1 MARYFYLVKTA
12 FITALFLSSEVS
24 FAQTFNQ
31 AANNAF
37 IVSRM
42 VDKLHVQP
50 RDLNDSLSGDFFS
63 QLLKQLDEEHV
74 YFNKEDIQQLAV
86 YRLQLDDEVKQ
97 KQSVF
102 LTLVKNLYS
111 KRLQQADTIIDAVS
125 RQPFDFS
132 KPEKF
137 TLAEDTSYPA
147 SVAAMHSK
155 LYKKIKL
162 ETLYHLLDINDE
174 LNENDKK
181 KYRYEFDSAAID
193 LQKKTISAYK
203 RNIQRIMQSPGG
215 LDQFIAN
222 NYCSALACCYDPH
235 TEFFPLTEAENFAGE
250 LGSQSFRFG
259 FAIKD
264 DAGGGV
270 TINELEPGSSA
281 FKSGMLNKGDKF
293 QILQWEKQSA
303 IDVSDASAVEISRIL
318 SQSNHDRLTIT
329 VKKADGSLRTL
340 TLVKTPVD
348 PDDDAKVKS
357 FILKG
362 NKTFGYI
369 SLPAFYNDGDETMT
383 GSGCANDV
391 AKEII
396 KLKKENIN
404 GLILDLRYNGGGSVH
419 EAAELAGIFID
430 AGPVA
435 QIKSSYEEKIFTLK
449 DVNRGTIYDG
459 PLIVL
464 VNGYSASAS
473 EMLAAAL
480 QDYNR
485 ALIVGSPTF
494 GKATGQLVLPLDTSI
509 NIREY
514 AGDKKTD
521 YYLKLTTIKLYRV
534 NGTTAQF
541 NGVKPDIILPD
552 FLQARAEREASE
564 PFALPPTIIDA
575 NKYYRPYAALQVDA
589 LKTVA
594 AQDMDTMSYFKRLA
608 AYIQKYREEIKPAD
622 VSLNWADAIAL
633 NKKDPAAQ
641 PAVGNDYSNNYTI
654 SNNAYDMEKLKVDA
668 SSGDLNESF
677 KKFLLHDPYIK
688 ITFDVLEVM
697 NK

>member
-12 FITALFLSSEVS
+12 FIAALFFVSQVS

-31 AANNAF
+31 AAYNAF
-37 IVSRM
+37 MVSRM
-42 VDKLHVQP
+42 VQKLHVQP
-50 RDLNDSLSGDFFS
+50 RDLNDSLSRDFFN
-63 QLLKQLDEEHV
+63 QFLKQLDEENV
-74 YFNKEDIQQLAV
+74 YFIKEDIQQLAV
-86 YRLQLDDEVKQ
+86 YRFQLDDEVKQ
-97 KQSVF
+97 RRAGF
-102 LTLVKNLYS
+102 LMLVRNLYS
-111 KRLQQADTIIDAVS
+111 KRLQQADSIIDAVG
-125 RQPFDFS
+125 RHPFDFS
-132 KPEKF
+132 KDERLTF
-137 TLAEDTSYPA
+137 AEDTSYPA
-147 SVAAMHSK
+147 GVAAMHNK
-155 LYKKIKL
+155 LYKRIKL
-162 ETLYHLLDINDE
+162 ETLYHLLDISDE
-174 LNENDKK
+174 LNEDDKA
-181 KYRYEFDSAAID
+181 KYKHEFDSAAID

-203 RNIQRIMQSPGG
+203 RSIQRIIQSPGG
-215 LDQFIAN
+215 LDQFIAD
-222 NYCSALACCYDPH
+222 NYCSALASCYDPH
-235 TEFFPLTEAENFAGE
+235 TEFFPLTAAENFAGE

-264 DAGGGV
+264 DADGGV
-270 TINELEPGSSA
+270 IINELEPGSSA
-281 FKSGMLNKGDKF
+281 FKSGMLHKGDKF
-293 QILQWEKQSA
+293 QTLQWEKQNA
-303 IDVSDASAVEISRIL
+303 IDVSDASAGEVSRIL
-318 SQSNHDRLTIT
+318 SQSNHEKLTIT

-340 TLVKTPVD
+340 TLVKTPID
-348 PDDDAKVKS
+348 PDDDARVKS

-369 SLPAFYNDGDETMT
+369 SLPAFYNDGEETMAN
-383 GSGCANDV
+383 GGCANDV

-396 KLKKENIN
+396 KLKKENIS
-404 GLILDLRYNGGGSVH
+404 GLILDLRYNGGGSVQ

-494 GKATGQLVLPLDTSI
+494 GKATGQLVLPLDTAI
-509 NIREY
+509 NIHEY
-514 AGDKKTD
+514 TGDKKAD
-521 YYLKLTTIKLYRV
+521 YYLKLTTIKLYRI

-552 FLQARAEREASE
+552 FLQAKAEREASE

-575 NKYYRPYAALQVDA
+575 NKYYRPYPALQVDA
-589 LKTVA
+589 LKAVA
-594 AQDMDTMSYFKRLA
+594 QQDMDTMSYFKQLA
-608 AYIQKYREEIKPAD
+608 VYIQKYKEEIMPAD
-622 VSLNWADAIAL
+622 LSLNWADAMDLSEKNSAVR
-633 NKKDPAAQ
+633 
-641 PAVGNDYSNNYTI
+641 PAVGSDYSKNYTI
-654 SNNAYDMEKLKVDA
+654 SNNAYDMERLKTDA

-677 KKFLLHDPYIK
+677 KKFLLRDPYIK
-688 ITFDVLEVM
+688 ISFDVLEVM